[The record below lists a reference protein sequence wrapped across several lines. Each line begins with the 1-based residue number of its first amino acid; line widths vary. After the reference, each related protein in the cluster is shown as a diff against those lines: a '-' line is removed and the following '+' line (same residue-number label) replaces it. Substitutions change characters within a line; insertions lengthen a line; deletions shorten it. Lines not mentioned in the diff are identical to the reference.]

1 MLTSQV
7 EKSGTLARGYVGTKT
22 LLGRMTRM
30 AHDLANSLYAMIENI
45 KNKKTD
51 PQRTKHQ
58 RKVY

>member
-1 MLTSQV
+1 
-7 EKSGTLARGYVGTKT
+7 
-22 LLGRMTRM
+22 MTRM